1 MQNKPKLYVLVGV
14 PGSGKSTWV
23 ANQDWAPSC
32 AYVSTDGYVEKF
44 ARRLGKTYN
53 EVFDDVMHRAVR
65 LMMRAVRIAERN
77 GKDVIWDQ
85 TSTNLAARRR
95 KFSALPSYYKIAVVF
110 PTPDV
115 EELKRRLA
123 SRPGKNIPQY
133 VMKSMIEGFVIP
145 TEDEG
150 FDEIWHA

>member
-1 MQNKPKLYVLVGV
+1 MPKLYVLVGV

-23 ANQDWAPSC
+23 ANQDWASSC
-32 AYVSTDGYVEKF
+32 AYISTDGYVEKF
-44 ARRLGKTYN
+44 ARRMGKTYS
-53 EVFDDVMHRAVR
+53 EVFDEVMPRAIR

-95 KFSALPSYYKIAVVF
+95 KFSALPKYYKIAVVF
-110 PTPDV
+110 ATPDAA
-115 EELKRRLA
+115 ELKRRLA
-123 SRPGKNIPQY
+123 SRPGKIIPGH
-133 VMKSMIEGFVIP
+133 VMKSMIAGFVMP

-150 FDEIWHA
+150 FDEVWHA